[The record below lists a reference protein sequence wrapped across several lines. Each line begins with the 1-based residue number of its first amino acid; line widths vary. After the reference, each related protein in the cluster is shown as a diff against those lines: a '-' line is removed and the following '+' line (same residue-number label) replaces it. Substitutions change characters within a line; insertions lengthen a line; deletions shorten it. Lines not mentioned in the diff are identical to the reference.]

1 MDWLWT
7 SFILNPMVN
16 SMLFLYS
23 LLFNNLTLTIVVF
36 TLLIRG
42 LTFPLTWQQQKSTKA
57 LQQLQQSDEWKKMQ
71 AKYSAPA
78 DRDKLAQEQMKLYQQ
93 AGVNPFGSCLP
104 LVIQFPIIIGMYQ
117 AITNSIAA
125 SPVQL
130 LTLSSHLY
138 AFLPNVTSLIPLDNR
153 FLWMNLGLPDPYYV
167 MPVLVAATTWVQSK
181 VMTPLAADAQS
192 AQMSQ
197 TMAMTSTLMFG
208 YFSLTFASGL
218 SIYFIVSNLLSI
230 AQYSFTN
237 PINWR
242 SIFSL
247 GAAAPAPA
255 VPDRAR
261 NRKQK

>member
-1 MDWLWT
+1 MWEML
-7 SFILNPMVN
+7 IINPMVN

-36 TLLIRG
+36 TLLIRA

-57 LQQLQQSDEWKKMQ
+57 LQDLQQSDEWKKTQ

-78 DRDKLAQEQMKLYQQ
+78 DKDKLAQEQMKMYQQ

-117 AITNSIAA
+117 AITSSIAA
-125 SPVQL
+125 TPLQL
-130 LTLSSHLY
+130 FTLSSHLY
-138 AFLPNVTSLIPLDNR
+138 SFLPNVTNLIPLDNR

-167 MPVLVAATTWVQSK
+167 MPLFVAATTWVQSK
-181 VMTPLAADAQS
+181 VMTPAAADPQAG
-192 AQMSQ
+192 QMSQ
-197 TMAMTSTLMFG
+197 TMALTSTLMFG

-218 SIYFIVSNLLSI
+218 SIYFIFSNLMSI
-230 AQYSFTN
+230 VQYSFTN

-242 SIFSL
+242 NIFSL
-247 GAAAPAPA
+247 SGPAPAPA
-255 VPDRAR
+255 AAAK
-261 NRKQK
+261 NRKSK